1 MNKKIKLLH
10 HKCGRYTKITPRG
23 FIDEGV
29 RCMCESMITEENAKK
44 TVSEL
49 VNYDL
54 CEFVSADSLCKI
66 QAHDCGHVF
75 EVRYRKFVHSPHC
88 RVCFPHNMTTKN
100 LQDRIVRES
109 NGEYELVG
117 EFVDQN
123 TKIEVIHHVCG
134 RTTQYNPRYFYMG
147 ARCPF
152 CNSYFTNQWERM
164 YILLLEYKAEYGNV
178 TISQRAIYKNENL
191 GLWCQRQRNDYK
203 CNKKMMTPEKIK
215 KLSDMGFDFDPKET
229 EWNRRYEQYLRYIK
243 EKNTIYISRRTDYEG
258 EHLGAWVETQKK
270 QYKTGKMSNGR
281 KEKLLKVA
289 PHFFES

>member
-1 MNKKIKLLH
+1 
-10 HKCGRYTKITPRG
+10 
-23 FIDEGV
+23 
-29 RCMCESMITEENAKK
+29 
-44 TVSEL
+44 
-49 VNYDL
+49 
-54 CEFVSADSLCKI
+54 
-66 QAHDCGHVF
+66 
-75 EVRYRKFVHSPHC
+75 
-88 RVCFPHNMTTKN
+88 MTTKN

-178 TISQRAIYKNENL
+178 TIPQRAIYKNENL

-215 KLSDMGFDFDPKET
+215 KLSDIGFDFDPKET

-243 EKNTIYISRRTDYEG
+243 EKIRYIYQEEQTMRGSILVHGLKRR
-258 EHLGAWVETQKK
+258 KNSIK
-270 QYKTGKMSNGR
+270 Q
-281 KEKLLKVA
+281 EK
-289 PHFFES
+289 